1 LSRPKLH
8 LMFTGL
14 GAGNTGDEA
23 MFLAFLNYYRLPPG
37 STVEVYNPSSPVIKT
52 FPCEYRYLDWKE
64 DQKSN
69 EALESAQ
76 AALMVGGTPV
86 ACEWGLKWPM
96 QGLARRLNFC
106 HLKGIP
112 VHAVGVGVDAL
123 YGRDARKIFFGAF
136 WPVKTWTVRSQKCR
150 SALLNLGVSDKRIM
164 VGSDLAWLFSPKQEN
179 KKWAAGFWKGTGI
192 DISRPLIGVN
202 VVNERWAGRT
212 ETKGVIA
219 EALDLLARKM
229 KIQTAFLCNES
240 REGDYFD
247 FSAAKEVVRMMQ
259 TDAVI
264 VPNRYF
270 TPSQMVA
277 LLGFCTLTLSQRY
290 HFTLFS
296 ILAGAVSLSFAR
308 GQKMISLL
316 EELGEEPVGIM
327 ENCNAEFLYERI
339 SSALI
344 NRYAIESR
352 QQLAARHLTLRARGN
367 FQFVESLT
375 PKIMPS
381 LRLAS
386 VSELESAS
394 FTGFMEMLNYRG
406 ASWGLRQFTDWSKV
420 WEYPWL
426 WFNGLAHINWAEVKL
441 LDMGSELSPMP
452 WFLAFLG
459 AQVTLVER
467 DGQWIPTWERLLKET
482 GLSVDWNLVPDER
495 LPFPDWNFDVVTS
508 FSVIEHV
515 NDKVLAVDE
524 VARVMKPGGIF
535 AISFDIC
542 EPDMG
547 MSFPEWNGS
556 ALTMKEFEEL
566 IWENSAFDNGGQ
578 TPEWNIE
585 DCARFKEWNLRAAPY
600 HNYVAGAAILKK
612 ANTLKEI

>member
-1 LSRPKLH
+1 
-8 LMFTGL
+8 MFTGL

-23 MFLAFLNYYRLPPG
+23 MFLAFLCHYRLPLG
-37 STVEVYNPSSPVIKT
+37 STVEVYDPSSPVIKT
-52 FPCEYRYLDWKE
+52 FHSEYRYLDWKE
-64 DQKSN
+64 DQKSSK
-69 EALESAQ
+69 ALESAQ

-86 ACEWGLKWPM
+86 AHEWGLEWPM
-96 QGLARRLNFC
+96 RGLARRLNFC
-106 HLKGIP
+106 HLNGIP

-123 YGRDARKIFFGAF
+123 HGREARKIFFDAF
-136 WPVKTWTVRSQKCR
+136 WPVKTWTVRSQTCR
-150 SALLNLGVSDKRIM
+150 DALLNLGVSDERIM
-164 VGSDLAWLFSPKQEN
+164 VGADLAWLFSPKPEDG
-179 KKWAAGFWKGTGI
+179 KWAADFWKRLSI

-202 VVNERWAGRT
+202 VVNERWKGP
-212 ETKGVIA
+212 TKVKAALA
-219 EALDLLARKM
+219 EALDLVAHKM

-247 FSAAKEVVRMMQ
+247 FSAAKEVVRMMK
-259 TDAVI
+259 TGAVI

-270 TPSQMVA
+270 TPSRMVA
-277 LLGFCTLTLSQRY
+277 LLGYCTLTLSQRY

-296 ILAGAVSLSFAR
+296 ILAHAVPLSFAR
-308 GQKMISLL
+308 GQKMVSLL
-316 EELGEEPVGIM
+316 EDLGEEPVGTM
-327 ENCNAEFLYERI
+327 ENCDREFLYERI

-344 NRYAIESR
+344 NRSAIESR
-352 QQLAARHLTLRARGN
+352 QQSAARHLALRARCN

-375 PKIMPS
+375 SEIMPS
-381 LRLAS
+381 MRLAS
-386 VSELESAS
+386 VSELESAR
-394 FTGFMEMLNYRG
+394 FAGFMEMLNYRA

-426 WFNGLAHINWAEVKL
+426 WFNGLTHINWAEVKL
-441 LDMGSELSPMP
+441 LDLGSELSPMP

-467 DGQWIPTWERLLKET
+467 DAQWIPAWERLQKET

-495 LPFPDWNFDVVTS
+495 LPFPDRNFDVVTS

-535 AISFDIC
+535 GISFDIC

-547 MSFPEWNGS
+547 MTFPEWNGT
-556 ALTMKEFEEL
+556 ALAIKEFEEL
-566 IWENSAFDNGGQ
+566 VWENPAFDNGGQ
-578 TPEWNIE
+578 RPEWNIE
-585 DCARFKEWNLRAAPY
+585 DCAGFKEWNLRAAPY
-600 HNYVAGAAILKK
+600 HNYVVGAAILKK
-612 ANTLKEI
+612 ANKLGTRTK